1 MLVPDQSQLDVFH
14 VLREVIRKEVLGID
28 FQEKECKQTM
38 SSEALCMILVLG
50 LVFRKA

>member
-14 VLREVIRKEVLGID
+14 EVLGID

-38 SSEALCMILVLG
+38 SSEAHCMILVLG